1 MKNIQFPVQFTF
13 KIGTLS
19 NDFLVEDAMG
29 NDIGYVRQKMLKMV
43 DEVVVYDNDLK
54 SNILFTIKANKW
66 IDFSATYTFTNHLG
80 QEIGRIGRK
89 GWASIWKARYEIFD
103 EKANQDLLIQ
113 EENGW
118 IKVADAVLSEI
129 PILGLFTGYLFNPS
143 YIVTRPDGTEV
154 IRLKKQPSLVGRRF
168 LLEKLNNFE
177 PGEEERV
184 ILGLMMMIL
193 MERRRG

>member
-29 NDIGYVRQKMLKMV
+29 NDIGYVRQKMLKLI

-66 IDFSATYTFTNHLG
+66 IDFSTTYTFTNHLS

-103 EKANQDLLIQ
+103 EKVNQDLLIQ
-113 EENGW
+113 EENAW
-118 IKVADAVLSEI
+118 VKVADAVLSEI

>member
-1 MKNIQFPVQFTF
+1 MQNVQFPVQFTF

-29 NDIGYVRQKMLKMV
+29 NDIGYVRQKMLKMI

-113 EENGW
+113 EENAW
-118 IKVADAVLSEI
+118 VKVGDAILSEI

>member
-29 NDIGYVRQKMLKMV
+29 NDIGYVRQKMLKMI

-154 IRLKKQPSLVGRRF
+154 IRLKKQASLVGRRF

>member
-1 MKNIQFPVQFTF
+1 MKNVQFPVKFTF

-29 NDIGYVRQKMLKMV
+29 NDIGYVRQKMLKMI

-54 SNILFTIKANKW
+54 SNILFTIRANKW

-154 IRLKKQPSLVGRRF
+154 IRLKKQPSLIGRRF

>member
-29 NDIGYVRQKMLKMV
+29 NDIGYVRQKMLKLI

-143 YIVTRPDGTEV
+143 YMVTRPDGTEV

>member
-29 NDIGYVRQKMLKMV
+29 NDIGYVRQKMLKLI

-66 IDFSATYTFTNHLG
+66 IDFSTTYTFTNHLG

-103 EKANQDLLIQ
+103 EKVNQDLLIQ
-113 EENGW
+113 EENAW
-118 IKVADAVLSEI
+118 VKVGDALLSEI

-168 LLEKLNNFE
+168 SLEKLNNFE

-184 ILGLMMMIL
+184 ILVLMMMIL

>member
-29 NDIGYVRQKMLKMV
+29 NDIGYVRQKMLKMI

-113 EENGW
+113 EENAW
-118 IKVADAVLSEI
+118 VKVGDAILSEI

-143 YIVTRPDGTEV
+143 YMVTRPDGTEV

>member
-29 NDIGYVRQKMLKMV
+29 NDIGYVRQKMLKMI

>member
-66 IDFSATYTFTNHLG
+66 IDFSATYTFTNQLG

-154 IRLKKQPSLVGRRF
+154 IRLKSSLRWLVGAF
-168 LLEKLNNFE
+168 CWKS
-177 PGEEERV
+177 
-184 ILGLMMMIL
+184 
-193 MERRRG
+193 

>member
-29 NDIGYVRQKMLKMV
+29 NDIGYVRQKMLKLI

>member
-29 NDIGYVRQKMLKMV
+29 NDISYVRQKMLKMV

-193 MERRRG
+193 MEGRRG

>member
-29 NDIGYVRQKMLKMV
+29 NDIGYVRQKMLKMI

-154 IRLKKQPSLVGRRF
+154 IRLKKQASLVGRRF

-184 ILGLMMMIL
+184 ILVLMMMIL

>member
-143 YIVTRPDGTEV
+143 YMVTRPDGTEV

>member
-29 NDIGYVRQKMLKMV
+29 NDIGYVRQKMLKMI

-118 IKVADAVLSEI
+118 IKVADAILSEI

-143 YIVTRPDGTEV
+143 YMVTRPDGTEV
-154 IRLKKQPSLVGRRF
+154 IRLKKQASLVGRRF
-168 LLEKLNNFE
+168 LLEKLNHFE

>member
-66 IDFSATYTFTNHLG
+66 IDFSATYTFTNQLG

-143 YIVTRPDGTEV
+143 YMVTRPDGTEV

>member
-29 NDIGYVRQKMLKMV
+29 NDIGYVRQKMLKLV

-118 IKVADAVLSEI
+118 VKVADAVLSEI

-143 YIVTRPDGTEV
+143 YMVTRPDGTEV

-168 LLEKLNNFE
+168 SLEKLNNFE

>member
-29 NDIGYVRQKMLKMV
+29 NDIGYVRQKMLKMI

-66 IDFSATYTFTNHLG
+66 IDFSATYTFTNQLG

-154 IRLKKQPSLVGRRF
+154 IRLKKQASLVGRRF

>member
-29 NDIGYVRQKMLKMV
+29 NDIGYVRQKMLRMI